1 MPLLQA
7 QTARGRKR
15 KRAPEDT
22 TPPPVPQWKRAG
34 FRSAEEA
41 KITFWDNLTTV
52 PLCPSA
58 LREFDRRYRVSV
70 GPASKRVTGST
81 GRPAGRVT
89 RSAARRAA
97 EVNPAVRQSIV
108 LQERAAQL
116 KHFAKRGGSDLHNLR
131 GVMLT

>member
-1 MPLLQA
+1 MPSLQA
-7 QTARGRKR
+7 HTARGQKR
-15 KRAPEDT
+15 KRAAEDT

-41 KITFWDNLTTV
+41 KIAFWDNLTSV

-58 LREFDRRYRVSV
+58 LREFDRRYRLSV
-70 GPASKRVTGST
+70 GPASKCVAGST

-97 EVNPAVRQSIV
+97 AVNPPVRQSIV
-108 LQERAAQL
+108 LQERAGQL
-116 KHFAKRGGSDLHNLR
+116 KHFARRGGPDLHDLR